1 MRTLPLLVVA
11 LALLVG
17 CSSTESGW
25 TKPGMT
31 EEQLGRDRMDCMAEA
46 RQVVPSAEGPKM
58 RVDYPRFQKCMAAR
72 GYTAAPSAGY

>member
-1 MRTLPLLVVA
+1 MRTLGLLLVA
-11 LALLVG
+11 LALLAG

-31 EEQLGRDRMDCMAEA
+31 EEQLGRDRMDCMGEA

-72 GYTAAPSAGY
+72 GYTAAPSPGY